1 MYHIFTDTPANLT
14 PDYVEK
20 HNIEVIPL
28 HYTVGGVEYP
38 RPEDR
43 AAAFDGKPFY
53 EAMRRGDDVHTSM
66 INTHA
71 FTEAFS
77 VSLEAGYDVIF
88 ISISS
93 GVSGTYDAAA
103 AAAAELKTR
112 YPERKIA
119 IIDTKAASLA
129 EGLLVQY
136 AVALKEEGLPFAKV
150 VALTEKKSE
159 TVCQYF
165 TVEDLI
171 YLRKGGRLSGAAALV
186 GNILH
191 IKPILMGNEQ
201 GKIVLNHK
209 VRGKKKSLDALANKF
224 NELASDL
231 HAPVGIVHGDSLDD
245 AKLLAQKIRD
255 MGQQGEIQ
263 IDYFEPV
270 TGSHAGPGAI
280 ALFFHGIHR

>member
-1 MYHIFTDTPANLT
+1 MYKIYTDTPANLS

-20 HNIEVIPL
+20 HDLTVIPL
-28 HYTVGGVEYP
+28 HYTIGDVEYP
-38 RPEDR
+38 RPEDH
-43 AAAFDGKPFY
+43 AAAFAGKPFY
-53 EAMRRGDDVHTSM
+53 EAMRRGEDVHTSM

-71 FTEAFS
+71 FSEAFARN
-77 VSLEAGYDVIF
+77 LEAGYDIIF

-93 GVSGTYDAAA
+93 GVSGTYHAATLA
-103 AAAAELKTR
+103 KEELKSR

-119 IIDTKAASLA
+119 VIDTKAASLA

-136 AVALKEEGLPFAKV
+136 AVSLKEKGLSFEKV
-150 VALTEKKSE
+150 VSLTEKKAESI
-159 TVCQYF
+159 CQYF

-171 YLRKGGRLSGAAALV
+171 YLKRGGRLSGAAALV

-191 IKPILMGNEQ
+191 IKPILMGDDH

-209 VRGKKKSLDALANKF
+209 VRGRKKALNALAGKYY
-224 NELASDL
+224 ELVSDL

-280 ALFFHGIHR
+280 ALFFYGIHR

>member
-1 MYHIFTDTPANLT
+1 MYKIFTDTPANLS

-20 HNIEVIPL
+20 HGLEVIPL
-28 HYTVGGVEYP
+28 HYTIGDEEYP

-53 EAMRRGDDVHTSM
+53 EAMRRGEDVHTSM

-71 FTEAFS
+71 FTEAFTK
-77 VSLEAGYDVIF
+77 SLEAGYDIIF
-88 ISISS
+88 VSLSS
-93 GVSGTYDAAA
+93 GVSGTYHAATVA
-103 AAAAELKTR
+103 GEELKSR

-119 IIDTKAASLA
+119 VIDTKAASLA

-136 AVALKEEGLPFAKV
+136 AVSLKEKGLSFEKV
-150 VALTEKKSE
+150 VPLTEKRAE
-159 TVCQYF
+159 LICQYF

-171 YLRKGGRLSGAAALV
+171 YLKKGGRLSGAAALV

-191 IKPILMGNEQ
+191 IKPILMGDNH

-209 VRGKKKSLDALANKF
+209 VRGKKKALDALANKYY
-224 NELASDL
+224 ELVSDL
-231 HAPVGIVHGDSLDD
+231 HAPVGIVHADSLDD
-245 AKLLAQKIRD
+245 ANLLAQKIRD

-280 ALFFHGIHR
+280 ALFFYGIHR